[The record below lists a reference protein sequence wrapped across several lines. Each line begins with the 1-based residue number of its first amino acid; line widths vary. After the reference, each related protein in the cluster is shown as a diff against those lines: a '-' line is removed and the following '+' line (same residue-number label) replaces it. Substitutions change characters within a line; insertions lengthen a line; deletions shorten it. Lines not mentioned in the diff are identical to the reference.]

1 MSTPETGEQPN
12 SSFSA
17 LTSSVDNTSSP
28 VDFLN
33 SLLAPLLPPSLPRP
47 NEPQPPSLQPIDTAL
62 NDLLTQL
69 SLLSQDT
76 ASAIEQGMSDV
87 SRTVPRLGYDL
98 QFMRESASGLSV
110 SLGMVQDRVARQADY
125 EMPDNNFPGGEE
137 SEAVKAFRALEK
149 ITHLDKLKTRLES
162 ARDTLREAESWS
174 TLESEITTLISEKE
188 YAKAGQRLA
197 EASRSMV
204 VFKNEPAEWEERK
217 RLLVSLGDEL
227 ERVAGEA
234 LRDSLKKDDGVDEVR
249 AFWEVFMDM
258 EREEEFKGW
267 YFKERGRKLLEAWKE
282 PLVEEGQD
290 ENSSKLSDFLP
301 KFYSLVLQTL
311 SSELSYIPLVFL
323 PESAPSILASF
334 FQSTFDSLD
343 PSFSNRLAA
352 VTDYHGPSALPELV
366 GAWESTV
373 DLAAGVQGL
382 IDKIIFNTQGGLLS
396 GGAGEVDVE
405 SPATIST
412 SPGISSSS
420 PNHPIPRRNSHSH
433 SKRHQSISR
442 RFSRALNV
450 ATTSLSPSPGNLDDA
465 WETTLYEP
473 FLDWQSSYFSL
484 EKRCLEAEVADLKAS
499 WEKTSLK
506 QGGKHV
512 VSGVISRT
520 AELKDRLEEAVARCR
535 IFTFGFGAAH
545 LIHAVDTCISRFF
558 DDERISILNNAKS
571 ERDNNKQKDKADEL
585 DLDELDEDDGDWN
598 GWQVGLHILDSL
610 QKVAEKLVAMEDGLK
625 AELNEYAKMLK
636 AQKGEKWDGEW
647 GGRKATFGAVSL
659 LQQSTLNTADLHALI
674 TSAPSPILPQSKS
687 SLLTFIRESQ
697 IHLQQTIL
705 SPLLTQLDTYPSLA
719 VWIKADKQPKIKKGE
734 LYVPQFSL
742 SPTDVITRT
751 SEGLLDLL
759 RVFEVY
765 GGEKALGW
773 SLGSLP
779 FVEGMGHAVALDCLS
794 SSRKDKDKE
803 PSTST
808 SDPTTTATSS
818 AASVAPIPSP
828 TPAPTPETI
837 QTTWISSLTLSFLS
851 HFTSYTLPSIRHLS
865 QEGQA
870 QLKEDLG
877 YLENAVRALDVEWS
891 ELGEWGRVVEMEEE
905 EWRENVKREGEEGVL
920 AVVGRMRGWK
930 V

>member
-1 MSTPETGEQPN
+1 MSTPEIGGDQPD
-12 SSFSA
+12 SPLSA
-17 LTSSVDNTSSP
+17 LTSSIDNTSSP

-33 SLLAPLLPPSLPRP
+33 SLLAPLLPPSLQPS
-47 NEPQPPSLQPIDTAL
+47 NEAQPPPLQPIDTAL

-125 EMPDNNFPGGEE
+125 EMPNNKFPGGEE

-249 AFWEVFMDM
+249 GFWEIFMDM

-267 YFKERGRKLLEAWKE
+267 YFKERGKDLLEAWKE

-290 ENSSKLSDFLP
+290 EHSLKLSDFLP

-311 SSELSYIPLVFL
+311 SAELSYIPLVFL

-334 FQSTFDSLD
+334 FQSTLDSLD

-352 VTDYHGPSALPELV
+352 VADYHGPGALPELV
-366 GAWESTV
+366 KAWEATI
-373 DLAAGVQGL
+373 DLGAGVQGL
-382 IDKIIFNTQGGLLS
+382 INKIISNTQGGLLS
-396 GGAGEVDVE
+396 GGVGEVEAE
-405 SPATIST
+405 SPTTISI
-412 SPGISSSS
+412 SPGISSTS
-420 PNHPIPRRNSHSH
+420 PNHPIPRANSHSQ

-442 RFSRALNV
+442 RFSRAPAV
-450 ATTSLSPSPGNLDDA
+450 SLSPSPDNVDDA

-473 FLDWQSSYFSL
+473 FLDWQSSYSSL
-484 EKRCLEAEVADLKAS
+484 ERRYLEMEVADLKAS
-499 WEKTSLK
+499 WEKASMK
-506 QGGKHV
+506 QGGRDV
-512 VSGVISRT
+512 VSGMISRT
-520 AELKDRLEEAVARCR
+520 VELKDRLEEAIARCR
-535 IFTFGFGAAH
+535 IFTFGFGALH
-545 LIHAVDTCISRFF
+545 LIHAVDTCISRFYN
-558 DDERISILNNAKS
+558 DERTAVLNSAKS
-571 ERDNNKQKDKADEL
+571 ERDSNKQKNKVDEF
-585 DLDELDEDDGDWN
+585 DLDELDENGGDWS
-598 GWQVGLHILDSL
+598 GWQLGLHILDSL
-610 QKVAEKLVAMEDGLK
+610 QKVAEKLAIMEDELK
-625 AELNEYAKMLK
+625 AELGEYGKMLK

-647 GGRKATFGAVSL
+647 DGRKVTFGAVSL
-659 LQQSTLNTADLHALI
+659 LQQSTLNNADLHALI
-674 TSAPSPILPQSKS
+674 VSTPSPILTQSKS
-687 SLLTFIRESQ
+687 SLLKFIRESQ

-705 SPLLTQLDTYPSLA
+705 LPLLTQLDTYPSLA
-719 VWIKADKQPKIKKGE
+719 VWTKSDKQTKTGSGE

-779 FVEGMGHAVALDCLS
+779 FVDGMGHAVALDCLS
-794 SSRKDKDKE
+794 SSRKDKE
-803 PSTST
+803 TSVST
-808 SDPTTTATSS
+808 SDPMTTATSS
-818 AASVAPIPSP
+818 SASPAPIPSP
-828 TPAPTPETI
+828 SPAPTPETI
-837 QTTWISSLTLSFLS
+837 QTTWISSLTLSLLS
-851 HFTSYTLPSIRHLS
+851 HFTSNTLPAIQHLS

-905 EWRENVKREGEEGVL
+905 EWRGNMKQEGGEGVL
-920 AVVGRMRGWK
+920 AIVGRMRGWK